1 MDSTG
6 HNTGTFNCCR
16 SWLGLLYFLNAVET
30 NVLAEEPAQA
40 PPNSEAVTW
49 AKCCCEAP
57 NSAPA
62 SNLASPLTQRVPPVW
77 TTHLKKTM

>member
-6 HNTGTFNCCR
+6 HNTGAFNCCK
-16 SWLGLLYFLNAVET
+16 SWLGLLYFLNAIET

-40 PPNSEAVTW
+40 PPNSEAVIW
-49 AKCCCEAP
+49 AKYCCEAL

-62 SNLASPLTQRVPPVW
+62 SNLASPLTQRVPTVW
-77 TTHLKKTM
+77 IMHLKTM